1 MILVNIESL
10 SLSELRNIAEQEGIS
25 DSDVMD
31 RDELVEALQEKYE
44 EEDDAP
50 DSDTNTRYL
59 SGITDFRGMGNYVE
73 GLPGVVDL
81 PDDYADT
88 EIHLVLRNC
97 LWAYCYWT
105 FSQREADEIADN
117 GWSVYLA
124 VTIMA
129 DGRMDKF
136 EVPTALGDSEWNL
149 SIPYGDGWAEVS
161 LVSGRGEERRVHAVS
176 SRIQLIDPYWIRNRK
191 EMKSSDMLYRV
202 YLSMLTTK
210 EGAIVE
216 NQVVED
222 IVELFREEDIAHE

>member
-81 PDDYADT
+81 PDDYACPLCGVGKD
-88 EIHLVLRNC
+88 
-97 LWAYCYWT
+97 
-105 FSQREADEIADN
+105 
-117 GWSVYLA
+117 
-124 VTIMA
+124 M
-129 DGRMDKF
+129 F
-136 EVPTALGDSEWNL
+136 E
-149 SIPYGDGWAEVS
+149 
-161 LVSGRGEERRVHAVS
+161 
-176 SRIQLIDPYWIRNRK
+176 K
-191 EMKSSDMLYRV
+191 E
-202 YLSMLTTK
+202 
-210 EGAIVE
+210 
-216 NQVVED
+216 
-222 IVELFREEDIAHE
+222 

>member
-31 RDELVEALQEKYE
+31 RDELVEALQEKCE

-97 LWAYCYWT
+97 LWAYCFWT
-105 FSQREADEIADN
+105 FSQKDADEIADT
-117 GWSVYLA
+117 GRSVYLS

-129 DGRMDKF
+129 DGKTEHF
-136 EVPTALGDSEWNL
+136 EVPAALGDNEWNL
-149 SIPYGDGWAEVS
+149 SIPYGNGWAEVS
-161 LVSGRGEERRVHAVS
+161 LVSGKGDERRVHAVS
-176 SRIQLIDPYWIRNRK
+176 KRIQLIDPYWLRHED
-191 EMKSSDMLYRV
+191 EMKASDLLYRV
-202 YLSMLTTK
+202 YLSLLTTK
-210 EGAIVE
+210 EGAVVE

-222 IVELFREEDIAHE
+222 IVELFRKEDIR